1 MAKKPTRLDS
11 LERVEVVRASQWRAW
26 LKKHHTRTEG
36 IWLVSYK
43 KHIADKYI
51 SWSAIVEEAL
61 CFGWIDGVARK
72 LDGDRSMLYL
82 SPRKPRSVWS
92 KVNKAR
98 VEQLIAEERMTP
110 AGLKAIGIA
119 KANGS
124 WSALD
129 AVEAMIIPED
139 LADAL
144 KRNRTANKHFDAF
157 PASARKYTLTW
168 ISSARTE
175 ATRAKR
181 VAETVSLAARNMRAN
196 QPRT

>member
-11 LERVEVVRASQWRAW
+11 LERVEVVRVSQWRAW

-36 IWLVSYK
+36 IWLVSYT
-43 KHIADKYI
+43 KHVEDKYI
-51 SWSAIVEEAL
+51 SWSAIVGEAL

-72 LDGDRSMLYL
+72 LDHERSMLYL

-98 VEQLIAEERMTP
+98 IEELIAEERMAP
-110 AGLKAIGIA
+110 AGLKAIEIA

-124 WSALD
+124 WTALD
-129 AVEAMIIPED
+129 AVEAMIIPDD
-139 LADAL
+139 LAHAL
-144 KRNRTANKHFDAF
+144 KLNRIAKKHFDAF
-157 PASARKYTLTW
+157 PASVRKYTLTW

-181 VAETVSLAARNMRAN
+181 IAETVSLATRNLRAN
-196 QPRT
+196 QPRP

>member
-11 LERVEVVRASQWRAW
+11 LERVEVVSAGQWRAW
-26 LKKHHTRTEG
+26 LKKHHTRSEG
-36 IWLVSYK
+36 IWLVTYK
-43 KHIADKYI
+43 KHVVDKYI

-61 CFGWIDGVARK
+61 CFGWIDSLPRK
-72 LDGDRSMLYL
+72 LDADRSMLYL

-98 VEQLIAEERMTP
+98 IEELLAEERMAP
-110 AGLKAIGIA
+110 AGLKAIEIA

-124 WSALD
+124 WTALD
-129 AVEAMIIPED
+129 AVEAMIIPDD
-139 LADAL
+139 LAHAL
-144 KRNRTANKHFDAF
+144 KRDRIAKMYFEAF
-157 PASARKYTLTW
+157 PASVRKYTLTW

-181 VAETVSLAARNMRAN
+181 IAETVSLAARNIRAN
-196 QPRT
+196 QPRS